1 MVNESIEYNFELD
14 DWMALNRHFISQSK
28 QYRRYFMVMKWLLPA
43 MFMVY
48 IVRDLLSRQLNVA
61 MITMAVVTSILWV
74 IFLPKRLKKNAEDRF
89 LKLLKAGNNNS
100 ILGQHTIQFSDEGLR
115 ITKPSSETMMKWESF
130 VKADQT
136 IDHYFLYNSA
146 ISAVVIPK
154 LQLGNKSAY
163 VHEQLK
169 QHFPE
174 LKDLQ
179 A

>member
-48 IVRDLLSRQLNVA
+48 IVKDLLSKQLSVA
-61 MITMAVVTSILWV
+61 MVTMAVMASILWV

-89 LKLLKAGNNNS
+89 FKVLNSGDNRS
-100 ILGQHTIQFSDEGLR
+100 ILGHHCIQFSDEGLR

-130 VKADQT
+130 VKVDQT